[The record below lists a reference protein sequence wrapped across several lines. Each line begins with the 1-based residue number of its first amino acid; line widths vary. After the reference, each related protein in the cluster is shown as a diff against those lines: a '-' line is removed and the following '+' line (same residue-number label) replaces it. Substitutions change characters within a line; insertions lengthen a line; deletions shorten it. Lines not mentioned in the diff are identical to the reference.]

1 GPPRP
6 RAEPH
11 RGAGR
16 RRVLPDGTRLR
27 SGDRDGVR
35 PPDRTPRGGG
45 TRAHAGVRRPPAA
58 GRHDRQRPLREL
70 ASMRRTL
77 ALVLGIALL
86 QASPALAWDPFGDDL
101 DAGFGDPV
109 PDPAPFA
116 VPEGLYVVTDV
127 YAGDVVTT
135 AGDTTTYATETV
147 HDTPGTYAR
156 VIDVVSSGSSSAFD
170 GASFNGRAVL

>member
-1 GPPRP
+1 
-6 RAEPH
+6 
-11 RGAGR
+11 
-16 RRVLPDGTRLR
+16 
-27 SGDRDGVR
+27 
-35 PPDRTPRGGG
+35 
-45 TRAHAGVRRPPAA
+45 
-58 GRHDRQRPLREL
+58 
-70 ASMRRTL
+70 MRRTL

-170 GASFNGRAVL
+170 GASFNGRAVLPDGRPVAGTYYDDMALPIETTTVSPGFRPNA